1 MIKLRFNPSAPAHW
15 VLGGAILACSAQ
27 AETSDD
33 GGTRPVRPGDTGGA
47 SSGIGGSSPGV
58 TGGSFVG
65 SPQGGTPGA
74 QGGSPTA
81 MGGVGS
87 AGKANGGTPG
97 AQGGNRPTGG
107 AMTAVGGFVTTTGG
121 IANAG
126 GAVGSGGAASA
137 VTCDAPWVVG
147 NDGFVKAQG
156 AGSSCWHGYAFTGKG
171 TASTIMPEKFSQCG
185 AGCMLCVDGTVAKSA
200 DSSEVAFLGFNINQ
214 SPGASATATAKP
226 TGTGLTVSFTKSG
239 TFPLRVQ
246 IQAKNATAASRWC
259 AEITGTSPA
268 TIPYAMFNTECWEG
282 GAGTAYNPAMGEI
295 EAVLLLVPGNTETD
309 VAFSACLTGVK
320 DG

>member
-1 MIKLRFNPSAPAHW
+1 MIKLRLNPSVPSQWLVA
-15 VLGGAILACSAQ
+15 GAFLACSAQ
-27 AETSDD
+27 AENSND
-33 GGTRPVRPGDTGGA
+33 GTTRPVRPGETGGTTSGVGGSGGPTGGA
-47 SSGIGGSSPGV
+47 
-58 TGGSFVG
+58 FVP
-65 SPQGGTPGA
+65 SPQGGTPG
-74 QGGSPTA
+74 QGGTPTA
-81 MGGVGS
+81 MGGGGATGTV
-87 AGKANGGTPG
+87 GGTPG

-107 AMTAVGGFVTTTGG
+107 TTTTVGGSVTFTGG

-126 GAVGSGGAASA
+126 GAVGSGGGASA
-137 VTCDAPWVVG
+137 ITCDAPWTVG

-171 TASTIMPEKFSQCG
+171 SASTIMPDKFSQCG
-185 AGCMLCVDGTVAKSA
+185 AGCMLCVEGTVAKSA
-200 DSSEVAFLGFNINQ
+200 DSGQVAFLGFNINQ
-214 SPGASATATAKP
+214 SPGSSATATAKP

-259 AEITGTSPA
+259 AEITGASPA
-268 TIPYAMFNTECWEG
+268 TIPYSMFNTECWEG

-309 VAFSACLTGVK
+309 VAFSTCLTGIK

>member
-1 MIKLRFNPSAPAHW
+1 MIKLPFNPSVPAHW
-15 VLGGAILACSAQ
+15 ILAGAFLACSAQ
-27 AETSDD
+27 AENSND
-33 GGTRPVRPGDTGGA
+33 GGNHPVRPTGGA
-47 SSGIGGSSPGV
+47 NSGVGGSTPGV
-58 TGGSFVG
+58 TGGAFV
-65 SPQGGTPGA
+65 SPQGGTPGNP
-74 QGGSPTA
+74 QGGTPTA
-81 MGGVGS
+81 MGGGG
-87 AGKANGGTPG
+87 AGGKAGGGTPG

-107 AMTAVGGFVTTTGG
+107 TTTTVGGSVTFTGG

-126 GAVGSGGAASA
+126 GAVGSGGAAA
-137 VTCDAPWVVG
+137 VTCEMPWAVG

-156 AGSSCWHGYAFTGKG
+156 AGSTCWHGYAFTGKG
-171 TASTIMPEKFSQCG
+171 KASTIMPEKFSQCG
-185 AGCMLCVDGTVAKSA
+185 AGCMLCAEGTVVQSA

-214 SPGASATATAKP
+214 PPGSSTTATAKP
-226 TGTGLTVSFTKSG
+226 TGTGLTVSFTKTG

-268 TIPYAMFNTECWEG
+268 TIPYAMFNTECWTG

-295 EAVLLLVPGNTETD
+295 EAVLLLIPGATDADVP
-309 VAFSACLTGVK
+309 FSACLTGVK

>member
-27 AETSDD
+27 AENSED
-33 GGTRPVRPGDTGGA
+33 GGTRPVRPGDTGGTA
-47 SSGIGGSSPGV
+47 SGVGGSGT
-58 TGGSFVG
+58 TGGAFVPN
-65 SPQGGTPGA
+65 PQGGTPGNPQGGTPTAMGGGGAGGKAAGGTPGA
-74 QGGSPTA
+74 QGGT
-81 MGGVGS
+81 S
-87 AGKANGGTPG
+87 AK
-97 AQGGNRPTGG
+97 GG
-107 AMTAVGGFVTTTGG
+107 ATTVGGFATTTGG

-126 GAVGSGGAASA
+126 GAATGSGGAATA

-171 TASTIMPEKFSQCG
+171 KASTIMPEKYSQCG
-185 AGCMLCVDGTVAKSA
+185 AGCMLCAEGTVTKSA

-214 SPGASATATAKP
+214 PPGSSTTATAKP
-226 TGTGLTVSFTKSG
+226 TGTGLTVSFSKTG

-259 AEITGTSPA
+259 AEITGASPV
-268 TIPYAMFNTECWEG
+268 TIPYAMFNTECWTG

-295 EAVLLLVPGNTETD
+295 EAVLLLIPGSTEADVP
-309 VAFSACLTGVK
+309 FSACLTGVK